1 MRTQEEIVARI
12 KAREAN
18 DVFGFE
24 VSEYVD
30 YLDFEHA
37 HPYLK
42 EGVTEDEWEG
52 PRSLTE
58 VKDAMKDYM
67 EFAWGKANGCRGISA
82 SRSISHY
89 VAWMWLDGQTEIA
102 DTLEDDYEFY
112 GKPQL
117 VQICEYLGIDH
128 KQWDDGRR
136 SNEEY

>member
-1 MRTQEEIVARI
+1 MRTQDEIVTRI

-18 DVFGFE
+18 DILGFE
-24 VSEYVD
+24 VLEYVD

-37 HPYLK
+37 RPYLK
-42 EGVTEDEWEG
+42 DEVTEDEWEG

-58 VKDAMKDYM
+58 VKDVMEEYM
-67 EFAWGKANGCRGISA
+67 EFAWGKANNCRGISA
-82 SRSISHY
+82 NRSISHY
-89 VAWMWLDGQTEIA
+89 QAWLWLDGQHEMA
-102 DTLEDDYEFY
+102 DNLMDNYEFY

-117 VQICEYLGIDH
+117 EQVCEYLGLDH